1 LARAQHVLAIDQ
13 GTTSTRAIVFDR
25 DGAPVAASQLEL
37 QQHYPRPGWVEHD
50 PEIIWRDTLQ
60 VCQEALAEARLEPVE
75 LAGIGITNQRETV
88 VLWERSSGRPV
99 HRAIVWQD
107 RRTAEQCRRLIADGS
122 EALVRERTGL
132 LVDPY
137 FSATKLAWLLDEVEG
152 ARRAAERGELA
163 FGTVDSFLLWR
174 LTGGAVHATDASN
187 ASRTMLFDI
196 RRQDWDDDLLALL
209 RIPRAVL
216 PEVRDCSTLFG
227 TTPASLLGAP
237 LPIAGMAGDQQA
249 ATIGQACF
257 EPGMLKSTYGTGCF
271 ALINTG
277 DRPVMSDNRLLTTI
291 AYRLDGRPTYAIE
304 GSIFVAGA
312 AVQWL
317 RDALKLINR
326 AADTERLASGAAD
339 TGGVYLVP
347 AFVGLGAPHWDPD
360 ARGALF
366 GLTQGSGIR
375 EIARATLEAVGYQT
389 RDLIDAMGADLAGA
403 PTTPRAVR
411 VDGGMV
417 ANAWLCQFLADILDL
432 PVERPAVTETTALGA
447 ACLAGLAVDLYPSR
461 DTLARSWRCERRFEP
476 AMREG
481 ERERLLSGW
490 HDAVRRT
497 RSRAGA

>member
-1 LARAQHVLAIDQ
+1 VDRAQHVLAIDQ

-25 DGAPVAASQLEL
+25 EGRPVASGQLEFE
-37 QQHYPRPGWVEHD
+37 QHYPRPGWVEHD
-50 PEIIWRDTLQ
+50 PEVIWRDVLQ
-60 VCQEALAEARLEPVE
+60 VCQEALAEARLEPAG
-75 LAGIGITNQRETV
+75 LAAIGITNQRETA

-107 RRTAEQCRRLIADGS
+107 RRTADHCRRLIADGS

-152 ARRAAERGELA
+152 ARRAAERGDLA
-163 FGTVDSFLLWR
+163 FGTIDTFLLWR
-174 LTGGAVHATDASN
+174 LTDGAVHATDASN

-196 RRQDWDDDLLALL
+196 HRQDWDEDLLELL

-237 LPIAGMAGDQQA
+237 LPITGMAGDQQA

-277 DRPVMSDNRLLTTI
+277 ELPVASDNRLLTTV

-304 GSIFVAGA
+304 GSIFIAGA

-317 RDALKLINR
+317 RDALKLIDR
-326 AADTERLASGAAD
+326 AADTEALAARAAD
-339 TGGVYLVP
+339 SGGVYFVP

-366 GLTQGSGIR
+366 GLTRDSGIPQ
-375 EIARATLEAVGYQT
+375 IARATLEAVGYQT
-389 RDLIDAMGADLAGA
+389 RDLIDAMSADLAGA
-403 PTTPRAVR
+403 PTRPQAVR

-447 ACLAGLAVDLYPSR
+447 ACLAGLEVGLYPSQEA
-461 DTLARSWRCERRFEP
+461 LVRSWRCERRFEP
-476 AMREG
+476 AMPTS

-490 HDAVRRT
+490 RDAVGRT

>member
-227 TTPASLLGAP
+227 TTPASLFGAP

-339 TGGVYLVP
+339 TGCVYLVP

-366 GLTQGSGIR
+366 GLTQGSGIG

-447 ACLAGLAVDLYPSR
+447 ACLAGLAVGLYPSR

-476 AMREG
+476 AMKEG

-490 HDAVRRT
+490 RDAVRRT